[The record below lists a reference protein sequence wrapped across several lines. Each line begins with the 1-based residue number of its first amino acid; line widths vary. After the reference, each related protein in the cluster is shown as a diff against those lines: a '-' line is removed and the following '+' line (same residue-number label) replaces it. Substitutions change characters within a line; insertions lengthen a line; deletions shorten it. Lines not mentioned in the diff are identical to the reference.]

1 MYINSNS
8 ALFRFIF
15 SDRLQAGKINEVKWL
30 GLIPVEPI
38 GCFTYRTHRTFCLL
52 LPLPSTNQRTSRTVW
67 DSHMLEGAPW
77 PMWLRGSFQTCHCTK
92 DDVVSQH
99 PGLGCLALSCSLA
112 FLFLSCRQQDLFAEL
127 LSGRTQLDDSFEDL
141 RSNVGTDE
149 SRGQVTSL
157 GLDVTWSCRSH
168 RILGLRV
175 QRTSCAVWESGFWGS
190 IVRLCHCICTYY
202 YIYFLSHFFHSFH
215 SLVPF
220 QPYLAAL
227 GPVEYLG
234 LFCTASNCDDCCP
247 PRFSFPL
254 LSSLTCKD
262 QGELDKL
269 RKTYNFIIYTSI
281 YI

>member
-1 MYINSNS
+1 MFFWPLVFGPPKFLLVPNQFFWPLD
-8 ALFRFIF
+8 LFFEPTCF
-15 SDRLQAGKINEVKWL
+15 FDAWSCGLDPLMVAFPWLTDRTL
-30 GLIPVEPI
+30 
-38 GCFTYRTHRTFCLL
+38 CLL
-52 LPLPSTNQRTSRTVW
+52 HPLSTNQRMSCTVW
-67 DSHMLEGAPW
+67 ESHMLEGCTVTRVIARVFSSLSSDKEWFSLAASGFCMCCIVLQSCISFPVMQTTGFFRGIALKAHTAGW
-77 PMWLRGSFQTCHCTK
+77 FLRG
-92 DDVVSQH
+92 
-99 PGLGCLALSCSLA
+99 LA
-112 FLFLSCRQQDLFAEL
+112 
-127 LSGRTQLDDSFEDL
+127 
-141 RSNVGTDE
+141 RSKVGTDE

-234 LFCTASNCDDCCP
+234 LFCTASNCDDCFP

-262 QGELDKL
+262 QDELDKL
-269 RKTYNFIIYTSI
+269 W
-281 YI
+281 